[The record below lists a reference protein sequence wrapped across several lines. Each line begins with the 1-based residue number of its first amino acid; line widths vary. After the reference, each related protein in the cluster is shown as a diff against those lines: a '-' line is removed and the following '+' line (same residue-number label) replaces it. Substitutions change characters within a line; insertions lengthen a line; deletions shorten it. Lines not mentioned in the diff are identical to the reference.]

1 MNICK
6 KVEKWLQN
14 HPQEMLPEWIQEHL
28 ETCSSCQQIVEVSS
42 QLQAFSQAPKKAIQY
57 TFKPALD
64 WRIRN
69 SIYTTADTI
78 KNSNKHQKKATSRFQ
93 KGFVAAFSAVC
104 LLIAMFF
111 TIPVA
116 NQNTTF
122 SLLLN
127 EKFKEMIQMPSSPF
141 FEEVDTLASVDDH
154 LQFVRYYCETKEE
167 REFLY
172 SNNEDSRNRLLFV
185 KFIGM
190 QSDIPYVQIYQYAQ
204 KDLYFQAIQK
214 AKLPLWKTWNE
225 FASYLDQFTLL
236 PGQPFESF
244 DATVLSV
251 DYTTGAIQTDV
262 FPKPLFAD
270 YIIMQQVKPFKTYRF
285 TIKTKSSKNNNI
297 VALDLPLEN
306 DSSLQ
311 GKIVSIHKNSMYLDG
326 FSEELFVSEKV
337 LDGEKASSRLQKNDY
352 VFIRATQT
360 TQNQWVITSLSVLQ
374 EPSPRKITGTVAEV
388 YRNGFVLDKLEMSF
402 FSFSL
407 SQKLSQRDIVTL
419 EGMDYGTFFMVE
431 DVISHIP
438 FQEEKEEYYLA
449 SHNHKDDEPESLT
462 TTPPKKTTSSTPP
475 SSPRN
480 ITPDVPTESDIVVG
494 IQEDQYY
501 FLSGKVVSKDQ
512 LSQPLSV
519 GESIRYKKEQNSFTI
534 QRHFMNQSQVVQFT
548 VEYLEKLP
556 NGVDIYHSPQ
566 DGSRI
571 YVFRSSIEEK
581 ENVSMFQGKVV
592 SYGGIHIALQW
603 RIFSFSTLVDI
614 QAVITKEIEH
624 QSLYQLDNGCVL
636 KIDDLTEVQGTIQ
649 IGKTVKISGQ
659 YDQNVLKGY
668 IVRVEKEIFLL
679 QGEIVDWNEEEK
691 WLLLDTGVVIQLNE
705 ATIFHG
711 QGVFKEGTVVY
722 CKVYV
727 KDGQYIAS
735 DVSWEENSIPGTGD
749 RI

>member
-6 KVEKWLQN
+6 QVEKWLQN
-14 HPQEMLPEWIQEHL
+14 HPQEALPEWIQEHL
-28 ETCSSCQQIVEVSS
+28 ESCSSCKEIVHVSS
-42 QLQAFSQAPKKAIQY
+42 QLHAFSRTPKKPIQY
-57 TFKPALD
+57 TFTPALD

-69 SIYTTADTI
+69 SIYTAADTL
-78 KNSNKHQKKATSRFQ
+78 KNPNKNQKKATWRFQ

-104 LLIAMFF
+104 LLLAMFF
-111 TIPVA
+111 TMPVA

-127 EKFKEMIQMPSSPF
+127 EKFKEMMQTPSSTF
-141 FEEVDTLASVDDH
+141 FEEADTLAAVDDH

-190 QSDIPYVQIYQYAQ
+190 QSDVSYLQIYQYAQ
-204 KDLYFQAIQK
+204 KDLYYQAIQK
-214 AKLPLWKTWNE
+214 AKLPLWKTWKE

-251 DYTTGAIQTDV
+251 DYSTGAVQTDL
-262 FPKPLFAD
+262 FTKPLFSD
-270 YIIMQQVKPFKTYRF
+270 YIIMQQVKPFRTYHFTVKTM
-285 TIKTKSSKNNNI
+285 SSKHNI
-297 VALDLPLEN
+297 VAIDLPLEN
-306 DSSLQ
+306 DSSWQ
-311 GKIVSIHKNSMYLDG
+311 GKILSIHKNSMYIDG

-360 TQNQWVITSLSVLQ
+360 NQNQWVITSLSVLQ
-374 EPSPRKITGTVAEV
+374 EPSPRKITGTIASV
-388 YRNGFVLDKLEMSF
+388 YRNGFVLDKLDMSF
-402 FSFSL
+402 FYASSL
-407 SQKLSQRDIVTL
+407 DQRFSQRDTITL
-419 EGMDYGTFFMVE
+419 EGLDYGAFFMVE

-438 FQEEKEEYYLA
+438 YQEEKEEYYLA
-449 SHNHKDDEPESLT
+449 SHNHKEEGAKNAI
-462 TTPPKKTTSSTPP
+462 TTPPSKTITSIPP
-475 SSPRN
+475 SAPRN
-480 ITPDVPTESDIVVG
+480 LVPDVPTESDIVVG

-501 FLSGKVVSKDQ
+501 FLSGKVVPKSQ

-519 GESIRYKKEQNSFTI
+519 GESIRYKKEQNRIAI
-534 QRHFMNQSQVVQFT
+534 QRHFMNQSQVVQFA
-548 VEYLEKLP
+548 VEYLETLP
-556 NGVDIYHSPQ
+556 NGIDIYHSPQ

-636 KIDDLTEVQGTIQ
+636 KIDDLTEIQGNIQ

-668 IVRVEKEIFLL
+668 IVRVEKEIFML
-679 QGEIVDWNEEEK
+679 QGEIVDWDEEEQ
-691 WLLLDTGVVIQLNE
+691 WLLLDSGVVIQLNE

-711 QGVFKEGTVVY
+711 QGVFREGTVVY